1 LEHSFPTIRKFD
13 HLHML
18 ILVCQVPSKIACHN
32 WLSCFCLQWAARS
45 LAVGTLRTFSKDII
59 KIWHYNDRLTLWQWC
74 LLILLNNQ
82 QLLI

>member
-32 WLSCFCLQWAARS
+32 WLSASVCNELQDHWQ
-45 LAVGTLRTFSKDII
+45 LAHFVLFQRTLLKYGTTMTD
-59 KIWHYNDRLTLWQWC
+59 WHSGSGAC
-74 LLILLNNQ
+74 
-82 QLLI
+82 